1 MVSVK
6 KDKRIEY
13 NNLVA
18 GVCDESEDYGKVID
32 RLRYLQRFR
41 KEHYFNVEK
50 IQYLCKLLDN

>member
-1 MVSVK
+1 MISVK

-32 RLRYLQRFR
+32 RLRYL
-41 KEHYFNVEK
+41 
-50 IQYLCKLLDN
+50 